1 MRDFFQVV
9 YKVTVQ
15 EEELEPEEGSGER
28 GGEGE
33 TINRQLVTLSCVGV
47 GFSNFSKGIL

>member
-15 EEELEPEEGSGER
+15 EEELEPSGE
-28 GGEGE
+28 GKEE
-33 TINRQLVTLSCVGV
+33 ATITRQLVTLSCVGV

>member
-1 MRDFFQVV
+1 MRDSFQVV

-15 EEELEPEEGSGER
+15 EEELEPSGER